1 MQKRRTTSIY
11 CKTGYH
17 STNKC
22 TRVLDVT
29 SRRDIPSKKGICF
42 NFASAEHQISYCKSR
57 PYFKCGQKHHASI
70 CESTWLSID
79 QLSTANESS
88 QDKMK
93 QEAKAQEQ
101 PTERSISI
109 MTESSNTI
117 HPTLLATVA
126 TSSYVCTDLITKLG
140 IKPVRR
146 EQHCTEQMYGTLMKA
161 VKVYNITI
169 KSSVIEEFRLKVDCI
184 NTEKNVLTH
193 VQNQKVIIIKNQN
206 PRIRGLRFLEEGK
219 TQDLLPVQ
227 TMLSVANYQRIRTN
241 ELPVLGLNT
250 NINPVAEFTKLR
262 WMLCGGN
269 HKENTIWETVIC
281 KWWKVRV
288 SEVVFIWCTRSR
300 RCQATWRIQPS
311 KVQESYQAFI
321 IDKRGTTRLHYHG
334 NRIIHLYLATN
345 CWPKREFGPLQKG

>member
-1 MQKRRTTSIY
+1 
-11 CKTGYH
+11 
-17 STNKC
+17 
-22 TRVLDVT
+22 
-29 SRRDIPSKKGICF
+29 
-42 NFASAEHQISYCKSR
+42 
-57 PYFKCGQKHHASI
+57 
-70 CESTWLSID
+70 
-79 QLSTANESS
+79 
-88 QDKMK
+88 MK

-101 PTERSISI
+101 PTERSIST

-146 EQHCTEQMYGTLMKA
+146 EQHCTEQMYGTMMKA
-161 VKVYNITI
+161 VEVYNITI

-193 VQNQKVIIIKNQN
+193 VQNQKIIRIKNQN

-227 TMLSVANYQRIRTN
+227 TMLSVADYQRIRTN

-269 HKENTIWETVIC
+269 HKENTI
-281 KWWKVRV
+281 
-288 SEVVFIWCTRSR
+288 
-300 RCQATWRIQPS
+300 
-311 KVQESYQAFI
+311 
-321 IDKRGTTRLHYHG
+321 
-334 NRIIHLYLATN
+334 
-345 CWPKREFGPLQKG
+345 